1 MTPGGVRHRDGPQL
15 NRGMPRDP
23 QIDGHDSVLPQP
35 IRTLRLSSAHTLKAK
50 GEGPSF

>member
-1 MTPGGVRHRDGPQL
+1 
-15 NRGMPRDP
+15 MPRDP

-50 GEGPSF
+50 GEGPFILGPLVDERRRLL